1 MRGWG
6 RGGVKA
12 TVRLSVHPT
21 KGCVALP
28 LPRMLLC
35 VPRALVAL
43 VLQPAVC
50 CSSIMSFPQIPP
62 GTFHH
67 KGLLSKCPRELFCL
81 DFPLR
86 FLLLALNEL
95 FLAVSTVS
103 V

>member
-1 MRGWG
+1 MPEKGDFLG
-6 RGGVKA
+6 EMEGSHCFPDFSLFLLFPFFSCSGKGILSGHA
-12 TVRLSVHPT
+12 DGTIVR
-21 KGCVALP
+21 
-28 LPRMLLC
+28 
-35 VPRALVAL
+35 
-43 VLQPAVC
+43 
-50 CSSIMSFPQIPP
+50 SFPQIPP